1 MPWPIPLLPPVTR
14 TTRDGFTGSRYRVL
28 RNVSAEAYADV
39 VTDGEMGTHTRTVAE
54 SGRRGSAPLITDARM
69 ATSDEMSSRIRRYTI
84 TMAFRAACFVSMIFV
99 HGAFRWVLFA
109 CAVVLPLI
117 AVIAAN
123 QVNQHFRSGKMT
135 HALPSDRPQITTGHD
150 DETTN
155 NEVFEEDGSQRRSN
169 ERVA

>member
-1 MPWPIPLLPPVTR
+1 
-14 TTRDGFTGSRYRVL
+14 
-28 RNVSAEAYADV
+28 V

-54 SGRRGSAPLITDARM
+54 SGRRHSAPLITDARM

-84 TMAFRAACFVSMIFV
+84 TMAFRAACFISMIFV
-99 HGAFRWVLFA
+99 EGAFRWILFA

-135 HALPSDRPQITTGHD
+135 HALPGDRPQLTTGHD
-150 DETTN
+150 DEKIN
-155 NEVFEEDGSQRRSN
+155 NEVFEEDGSQRRPN